1 MNSLKMHVL
10 KMAVTTKKK
19 ILHKVR
25 KYGLKYGYH
34 VRPNYVWKKSLTNSF
49 LLCLKYN
56 LHSLG

>member
-1 MNSLKMHVL
+1 
-10 KMAVTTKKK
+10 MAVTTKNK

-56 LHSLG
+56 LHSFG